1 MPMSSRTGPVHV
13 ATTRRKYKGKVY
25 ETHLLRRTYREEG
38 KVKHETVGNICHLPF
53 EIIEIV
59 RRALKGEIFSG
70 VQEDFEIVRSLP
82 HGHVAAVLGMIRKL
96 KLETIISPVA
106 CNQRDLVLAMIVSR
120 ILAPC
125 SKLAAARALDTETL
139 STSLGE
145 VLGIESADVSELY
158 RSMDWLLV
166 RQVEVENALAS
177 NHLSN
182 GSLVLYDV
190 TSVYVEGSKCP
201 LAQLGYNR
209 DGKKGNRSCWVFCA
223 RFKGVRSL

>member
-1 MPMSSRTGPVHV
+1 MSMPSRTGPVHV

-38 KVKHETVGNICHLPF
+38 KVKHETLGNISHLPS

-96 KLETIISPVA
+96 KLETIISPVPG
-106 CNQRDLVLAMIVSR
+106 NQRDLVLAMMVSR

-125 SKLAAARALDTETL
+125 SKLAAAGGLGTETL

-145 VLGIESADVSELY
+145 VLGIESVDVGELY
-158 RSMDWLLV
+158 RSMDWLV
-166 RQVEVENALAS
+166 IRQAEVENALAA

-182 GSLVLYDV
+182 GSLVLHDV

-201 LAQLGYNR
+201 LAQMGYNR
-209 DGKKGNRSCWVFCA
+209 DGKKGKNCLLYTSDA
-223 RFKGVRSL
+223 ADE